1 MRYTGALLCW
11 NVGAPDLFTIHERT
25 RARHGARVRRVE
37 HVLSPLPPFAYF
49 KVWLCPGSPRPRII
63 IRAHSLTGHC
73 SHTFGHRITL
83 GLCGSEAPAA
93 TNAALQ
99 LDDES
104 SNQNRRRRRERWHGQ
119 LPSARATSVGDLP
132 TSSVTVARS
141 SWSPEL
147 SSKFRIVRRHSLY
160 TVYPACTYGGILGT
174 CAGVGPW
181 ASRAAP
187 TARASARTTRAR
199 ARRTRRR

>member
-1 MRYTGALLCW
+1 M
-11 NVGAPDLFTIHERT
+11 V
-25 RARHGARVRRVE
+25 RACPCGVE
-37 HVLSPLPPFAYF
+37 HVLSPRPPLLYGYGAYAQ
-49 KVWLCPGSPRPRII
+49 LAAPAII

-147 SSKFRIVRRHSLY
+147 SSKFRVVRRHSLY